1 MKASLTKQ
9 GLADKYTFTRPV
21 PVSVPKILNTF
32 TGIKTVLSDPT
43 RFKVPYGIKDPATSG
58 GSILDCDEKTRHD
71 ADLAL
76 VGIFICVFAAQYD
89 TYGNITDPAC
99 YFPYQ
104 RFYSV
109 VGQMVWRL
117 NCQEDQG
124 NVMEVSL

>member
-1 MKASLTKQ
+1 MKASLTRQ
-9 GLADKYTFTRPV
+9 GVANKYTFTRPV

-32 TGIKTVLSDPT
+32 TGIKTVFSDPT
-43 RFKVPYGIKDPATSG
+43 HFKVPYGIKDPATSG

-76 VGIFICVFAAQYD
+76 VSVFLCIIAVRND
-89 TYGNITDPAC
+89 INRNITDHAC

-109 VGQMVWRL
+109 VGQMVRRVGD
-117 NCQEDQG
+117 QED
-124 NVMEVSL
+124 

>member
-1 MKASLTKQ
+1 MRASLTKQ
-9 GLADKYTFTRPV
+9 GIADKYTFTRPL

-76 VGIFICVFAAQYD
+76 VSIFIFVVAAQID
-89 TYGNITDPAC
+89 IYGNITDPSC
-99 YFPYQ
+99 NFPYQ
-104 RFYSV
+104 RFYSF
-109 VGQMVWRL
+109 VGQMVWRV
-117 NCQEDQG
+117 NSREDQG
-124 NVMEVSL
+124 NILDVSL